1 MIPAPS
7 HSPPPPPKP
16 TYEDHVYYEYFGGD
30 TNRDSTYSDQSSTGS
45 ISDNDAKPG
54 PLPPTRP
61 APLPPSK
68 PPLGSPI
75 YKQTTFEKEE
85 REPQKTDSI
94 ISQESLFDATN
105 RTTQNVAG
113 KYKVCLK
120 ESCEHEIK
128 LKAENSF
135 MFLQKL

>member
-16 TYEDHVYYEYFGGD
+16 TYEDHDYYEYFREED
-30 TNRDSTYSDQSSTGS
+30 NNRDSTYSDQSSTGS

-68 PPLGSPI
+68 PPSSSPI

-85 REPQKTDSI
+85 REPKNTDSI
-94 ISQESLFDATN
+94 ISQESLFDTTN
-105 RTTQNVAG
+105 RTTQNIAG
-113 KYKVCLK
+113 
-120 ESCEHEIK
+120 
-128 LKAENSF
+128 
-135 MFLQKL
+135 